1 MTKPLGLP
9 VGSVRALLLL
19 GLGAAAVL
27 FLRRTHDTP
36 PVWLLAA
43 LVVSASAYFASRH
56 SPWRAAAVPG
66 AGMVATKPPLGFPAG
81 FVRFVFLALVGY
93 GTWLWS
99 KDHKLTPSEQPV
111 VLVIAGFYIGVM
123 VGFFMSQVRRPD
135 DPSTLFFDH
144 LQAISALVCGGG
156 LVWLAAQGQTGADVS
171 PWTEPAL
178 AAVCTYYAGVR

>member
-9 VGSVRALLLL
+9 VGSVRALLLMSL
-19 GLGAAAVL
+19 GVSAIFL
-27 FLRRTHDTP
+27 LRRTHDV

-43 LVVSASAYFASRH
+43 LLVSACAYFASRK
-56 SPWRAAAVPG
+56 SPWRVPAVPG
-66 AGMVATKPPLGFPAG
+66 AGMVPTKPPLGLPAG
-81 FVRFVFLALVGY
+81 VVRFLFLALVGY
-93 GTWLWS
+93 GTWLWF
-99 KDHKLTPSEQPV
+99 KDHELSEGEQPV

-144 LQAISALVCGGG
+144 LQAISALICAGG
-156 LVWLAAQGQTGADVS
+156 LVWLAVKGHPAGDFT